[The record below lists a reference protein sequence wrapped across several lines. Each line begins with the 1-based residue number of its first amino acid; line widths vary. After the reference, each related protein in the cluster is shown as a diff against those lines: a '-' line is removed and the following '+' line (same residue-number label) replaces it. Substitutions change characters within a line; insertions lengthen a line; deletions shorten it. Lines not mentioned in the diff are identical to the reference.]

1 MQAWPYRFDRFR
13 TDLANI
19 KFAWMGGREKG
30 QGHYYRILGSAF
42 LIEYDNT
49 RNNANHIHH
58 VWREFKGDW
67 GKYVLAEHPRTMPT
81 VPVAIRMRRRR
92 IGWRNKGI
100 TH

>member
-49 RNNANHIHH
+49 RNNANHIHN

-67 GKYVLAEHPRTMPT
+67 GKYVLAEHYRTAPHHANRPGGDQDAEKANR
-81 VPVAIRMRRRR
+81 VE
-92 IGWRNKGI
+92 K
-100 TH
+100 